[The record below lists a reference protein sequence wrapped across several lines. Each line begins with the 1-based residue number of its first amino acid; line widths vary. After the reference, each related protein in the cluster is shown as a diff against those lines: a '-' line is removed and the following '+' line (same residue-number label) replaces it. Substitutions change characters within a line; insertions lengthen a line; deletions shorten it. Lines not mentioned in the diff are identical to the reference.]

1 MATAIHPSVGRAPL
15 LDDTTAALAAY
26 LGPRVVEVRSGERG
40 AGSGVIWGSDGLI
53 VTNAHVVR
61 APNME
66 VVLAD
71 GATLPATVAARDD
84 AHDLAALRVA
94 ATGLPT
100 AALGDSDSLRVGQ
113 VVLAMGNPLG
123 LTRALTMGIVHAL
136 GTGDRGRWIQADIR
150 LAPGNSGGPLVD
162 AEGKVI
168 GINSM
173 IAGGLALAVP
183 SSLVTRFLAG
193 DTRPAYLGVRVQ
205 GVRLPGAEGT
215 QCLLVLE
222 TIDGGAAARGGLLP
236 GDLLLTAGRTT
247 LHDPRDLPSTLRDLT
262 PGTPLPLT
270 ILRAGLRREITIV
283 LGESPTD
290 AG

>member
-1 MATAIHPSVGRAPL
+1 MATAILPPIGHAPL

-61 APNME
+61 APAME

-71 GATLPATVAARDD
+71 GTVLPATVTARDET
-84 AHDLAALRVA
+84 HDLAALRVA
-94 ATGLPT
+94 ATGLP
-100 AALGDSDSLRVGQ
+100 AAAAGDSDSLRVGQ

-123 LTRALTMGIVHAL
+123 LTRALTMGIIHAL

-162 AEGKVI
+162 VEGKVI

-183 SSLVTRFLAG
+183 SSLVARFLAG

-205 GVRLPGAEGT
+205 GVQLPGAEGAR
-215 QCLLVLE
+215 CLLVLE
-222 TIDGGAAARGGLLP
+222 TITGGPAARGGLLP

-247 LHDPRDLPSTLRDLT
+247 LREPRDLPVTLRDLA

-283 LGESPTD
+283 LGESPND
-290 AG
+290 A